1 MTRPNLGFK
10 TSSIAMSL
18 KKLKITSNL
27 FESNLSNVEVK
38 EWNSKSNYTKFKKE
52 KIKFIELHI
61 I

>member
-1 MTRPNLGFK
+1 
-10 TSSIAMSL
+10 MSL

-38 EWNSKSNYTKFKKE
+38 EWNSKGNYTKFKKE
-52 KIKFIELHI
+52 QIKFIELHI